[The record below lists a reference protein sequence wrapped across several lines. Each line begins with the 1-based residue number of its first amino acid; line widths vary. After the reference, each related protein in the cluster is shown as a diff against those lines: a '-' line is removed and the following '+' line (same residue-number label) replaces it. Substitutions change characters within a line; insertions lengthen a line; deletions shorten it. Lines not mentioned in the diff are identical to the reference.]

1 MRTET
6 SFDEIDNETAR
17 SQYNSWAARKSETLD
32 EFMMR
37 KRKIELN
44 NLVRMVID
52 KELTEQEKEIVGLHW
67 YGGKSVIETA
77 EALGMSKSLISKK
90 ISKINDKIYDK
101 LKYALE
107 FRFGSDF
114 LGECRVIIKSKA
126 ECPVAAGPASTARRI
141 KQLRLSQAMT
151 LGDVSEMTG
160 IDTVRLEK
168 IESSRKEATS
178 SELAKIACAFRTS
191 ADYIIFGEKE
201 RMCC

>member
-67 YGGKSVIETA
+67 YGGKSAIETA

-141 KQLRLSQAMT
+141 KQPTQSKQSKKPSKT
-151 LGDVSEMTG
+151 
-160 IDTVRLEK
+160 
-168 IESSRKEATS
+168 ATM
-178 SELAKIACAFRTS
+178 KKRTS
-191 ADYIIFGEKE
+191 CSKNPTPTK
-201 RMCC
+201 RKRCWKNSCSCRR